1 MKMLKDMPS
10 GGADFD
16 PFFVPDDW
24 ARLQYGRMLWK
35 SPSFRNR
42 LLKHWTDIRHPY
54 RDRFVNAYQG
64 KVERLLSSAATENK
78 ALDETFRKEG
88 ESLRTV
94 MREIP
99 PVFGDFF

>member
-1 MKMLKDMPS
+1 MSMLENMPS

-54 RDRFVNAYQG
+54 RDRFLNCYQKKVN
-64 KVERLLSSAATENK
+64 RLLNSAVADNEK
-78 ALDETFRKEG
+78 LDIIFRKEG

-99 PVFGDFF
+99 SVFGDFF

>member
-1 MKMLKDMPS
+1 MKILDRAPQ
-10 GGADFD
+10 GGCEFD

-35 SPSFRNR
+35 LPAFRKR
-42 LLKHWTDIRHPY
+42 LLDHWMDARHPY
-54 RDRFVNAYQG
+54 RDRFASRYRDS
-64 KVERLLSSAATENK
+64 VERLLESDPAD
-78 ALDETFRKEG
+78 DETLERELRAQG

>member
-1 MKMLKDMPS
+1 MLDRAPQ
-10 GGADFD
+10 GGREFD

-35 SPSFRNR
+35 LPSFRKR
-42 LLKHWTDIRHPY
+42 LLDHWMDERHPY
-54 RDRFVNAYQG
+54 RDRFANRYRNS
-64 KVERLLSSAATENK
+64 VERLLGSDPANDIVLEQE
-78 ALDETFRKEG
+78 LRQQG